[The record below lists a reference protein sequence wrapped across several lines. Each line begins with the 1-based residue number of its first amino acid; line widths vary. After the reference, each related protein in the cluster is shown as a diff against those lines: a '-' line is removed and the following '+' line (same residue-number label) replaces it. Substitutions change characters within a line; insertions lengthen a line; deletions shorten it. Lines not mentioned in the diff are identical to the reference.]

1 MSCLTRVL
9 GTKLIV
15 LYKSKQALFSTPSS
29 LHLQKSIQNKS
40 LEDIKYHQPI
50 ITNVTQL
57 ISNIHVKREQRNTLH
72 KLTELATSHQTQ
84 ATISSA
90 ISDPESSLKK
100 TSPIREDSNEKLYV
114 PSVQRYKKRV
124 GNTHSFTV
132 SSLKDSNGK
141 QEEVA

>member
-1 MSCLTRVL
+1 MWSPWLPEVSIGFPGAGVIAGCELPD
-9 GTKLIV
+9 KLIV
-15 LYKSKQALFSTPSS
+15 LYKSKQALFSTPPS

-57 ISNIHVKREQRNTLH
+57 ISSRHVKREQRNTLH

-90 ISDPESSLKK
+90 ISDPERSLKNV
-100 TSPIREDSNEKLYV
+100 TNL
-114 PSVQRYKKRV
+114 
-124 GNTHSFTV
+124 
-132 SSLKDSNGK
+132 
-141 QEEVA
+141 